1 MNRLFSSLLYT
12 LLPGRCIICR
22 AQSQRK
28 IDLCSACEE
37 ELPLIH
43 HPCIQ
48 CGMPCPSRDD
58 NNIICG
64 HCTAKPP
71 QFARTFCA
79 FAYISPINLLISEFK
94 NGHNLVTGKVMSQVL
109 ARRYKQNIKDRP
121 APHLLLPVPL
131 HKKRLKLR
139 GFNQAIEI
147 SQVIGDICQIP
158 TNTKICTRIKDT
170 QDQKSLTAKER
181 KGNINHAFAVNRDL
195 DGYRIAI
202 IDDVITTGTTVA
214 SLAGLLIKRGAIS
227 VEVIA
232 LARTP
237 LR

>member
-12 LLPGRCIICR
+12 LLPGRCVICR

-28 IDLCSACEE
+28 IDLCSACEA
-37 ELPLIH
+37 ELPLIN
-43 HPCIQ
+43 HPCTR
-48 CGMPCPSRDD
+48 CGMPCPTRGDD
-58 NNIICG
+58 NLICG
-64 HCTAKPP
+64 PCIVKPP
-71 QFARTFCA
+71 PFIRTFCA

-94 NGHNLVTGKVMSQVL
+94 NGHNLVSGKVMSQVL
-109 ARRYKQNIKDRP
+109 AQRFKKNIANRP

-139 GFNQAIEI
+139 GFNQATEI

-170 QDQKSLTAKER
+170 QDQKSLTASER
-181 KGNINHAFAVNRDL
+181 KGNVKHAFAVNRDL

-202 IDDVITTGTTVA
+202 VDDVMTTGTTA
-214 SLAGLLIKRGAIS
+214 AALAGLLIKKGAKS
-227 VEVIA
+227 VEVVA

-237 LR
+237 RR

>member
-1 MNRLFSSLLYT
+1 
-12 LLPGRCIICR
+12 
-22 AQSQRK
+22 
-28 IDLCSACEE
+28 
-37 ELPLIH
+37 
-43 HPCIQ
+43 
-48 CGMPCPSRDD
+48 
-58 NNIICG
+58 
-64 HCTAKPP
+64 
-71 QFARTFCA
+71 
-79 FAYISPINLLISEFK
+79 LLISEFK